1 MKELKIGLRISKEK
15 GFYFFGLEELNQKIY
30 DGAKVIEIKQG
41 DAIMK
46 KKKQDN
52 DNVSLSLSGFSMT
65 VVIEEAK

>member
-1 MKELKIGLRISKEK
+1 MKELKIGLRTSKEK
-15 GFYFFGLEELNQKIY
+15 GFYFFGLEELNQEIY